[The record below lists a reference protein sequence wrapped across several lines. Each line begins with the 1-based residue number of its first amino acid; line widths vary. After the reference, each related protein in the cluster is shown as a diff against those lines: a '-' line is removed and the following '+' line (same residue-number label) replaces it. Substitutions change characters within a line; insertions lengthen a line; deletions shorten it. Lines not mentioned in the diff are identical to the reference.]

1 MQLLSGQAWGRMP
14 LELTNRYRP
23 QSYMRSRSARS
34 IAHRLLFCR
43 AVRSEVDSYR
53 SAAEAPRP
61 RLEPSNMAWYSGACR
76 PNSVA

>member
-1 MQLLSGQAWGRMP
+1 MP

-34 IAHRLLFCR
+34 TAYRVLFCR
-43 AVRSEVDSYR
+43 AVSSEVGSCR

-61 RLEPSNMAWYSGACR
+61 RLEPSNMAWCRGACR